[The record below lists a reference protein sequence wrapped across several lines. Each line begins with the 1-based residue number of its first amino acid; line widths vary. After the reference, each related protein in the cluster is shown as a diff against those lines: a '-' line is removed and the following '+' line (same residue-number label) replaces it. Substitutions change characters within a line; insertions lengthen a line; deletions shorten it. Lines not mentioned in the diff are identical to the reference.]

1 MMKTI
6 QFHGESAL
14 PAIGQG
20 TWYMGENA
28 ALRSQE
34 VGALQAGLDLGL
46 KVIDTAEM
54 YAEGAAEEVVGEALR
69 GRRDQA
75 WLVSKVYPW
84 NAGEV
89 DAIEACERSLRRLQ
103 TDYLDLYLLHW
114 RGNVPL
120 EETIRAMGS
129 LQQQG
134 KIRYWGVSNFDHDD
148 MLELWQEPGGKS
160 CLTNQVLYHL
170 ASRGIEY
177 DLLPQ
182 CQQREMPIMAYCP
195 LAQAGRLRQALF
207 NDAHLKQIAQ
217 QKGIS
222 VAQVLLAWVIRQQGV
237 LAIPKASS
245 VSHVQ
250 QNAAALSINLTNEEL
265 SIIDRAFPAPQSKTA
280 LDVV

>member
-1 MMKTI
+1 MKTI

-120 EETIRAMGS
+120 EETIRAMKS

-134 KIRYWGVSNFDHDD
+134 KIRHWGVSNFDHDD

-207 NDAHLKQIAQ
+207 DDAHLKQIAQ

-245 VSHVQ
+245 VAHVQ
-250 QNAAALSINLTNEEL
+250 QNAAALSINLTDEEL

>member
-1 MMKTI
+1 MKTI

-207 NDAHLKQIAQ
+207 DDARLQQIAQ